1 MLCLAAS
8 LDGKLKNDVKQ
19 PDAVQ
24 AIVSV
29 PSFKLWLLLHLFNLA
44 LRLPSVSS
52 VIDPVLLALL
62 NCARRPS
69 ASKVRGVVRQLPG
82 PIA

>member
-44 LRLPSVSS
+44 LRLPSVS
-52 VIDPVLLALL
+52 
-62 NCARRPS
+62 
-69 ASKVRGVVRQLPG
+69 
-82 PIA
+82 